1 MVENGMHIEGWHAWT
16 GGSGALVIVIG
27 MAKWL
32 FTSFNGKADKST
44 VKKVFEKVDENTKDI
59 THLKE
64 TVAVTKTKVENIET
78 VVEKIDTKLD
88 RLLDRRAP

>member
-1 MVENGMHIEGWHAWT
+1 MHIEVWHVWT

-32 FTSFNGKADKST
+32 FASFNGKADKST
-44 VKKVFEKVDENTKDI
+44 VKKVFEKVDDNTKDI